1 MALRQTEAVRQ
12 LLKDK
17 NIEQLI
23 DDDVLD
29 INRSM
34 GMIAECE
41 IPLGSFRSCIGLNDE
56 RKGISYEQHIEVSIV
71 LKVKRRK
78 S

>member
-1 MALRQTEAVRQ
+1 MALRQTEAVRE
-12 LLKDK
+12 LLQDK
-17 NIEQLI
+17 NIEQII

-34 GMIAECE
+34 GMITKSE
-41 IPLGSFRSCIGLNDE
+41 IPLGSIKSSVGLEDI
-56 RKGISYEQHIEVSIV
+56 RKGCHYEQHIEVSIV